1 VVVGALDQVVE
12 ELLKQHKQS
21 AAATRLAF
29 VTSAAQVSTRHAKA
43 SLQRYFWFWAACAGS
58 ATCNLRLEAQE
69 AETRL
74 AAASAREQASAVAKL
89 QKQHLKGLTAM
100 AGERDKYKA
109 RASGLADEVAE
120 LNAEL
125 EVLYEK
131 HGQVKRQ
138 LLVLRH
144 SSQHSNT

>member
-1 VVVGALDQVVE
+1 LG
-12 ELLKQHKQS
+12 
-21 AAATRLAF
+21 
-29 VTSAAQVSTRHAKA
+29 
-43 SLQRYFWFWAACAGS
+43 LQRYFWFWAACAGS

>member
-1 VVVGALDQVVE
+1 VDALDQVVE

-21 AAATRLAF
+21 AAITRLALA
-29 VTSAAQVSTRHAKA
+29 TSAARAATQSATVGV
-43 SLQRYFWFWAACAGS
+43 QRAFWFWAASAGGSTS
-58 ATCNLRLEAQE
+58 ALRLAAQE

-74 AAASAREQASAVAKL
+74 AAASAREQAAAVAKL
-89 QKQHLKGLTAM
+89 QRQHLKGLTAM

-109 RASGLADEVAE
+109 RASGLGDEVAE

-144 SSQHSNT
+144 SNHTQIHA

>member
-1 VVVGALDQVVE
+1 MALDQVVE

-21 AAATRLAF
+21 AAATRLAL
-29 VTSAAQVSTRHAKA
+29 AATTARAATNGAKA
-43 SLQRYFWFWAACAGS
+43 SVQRAFWVWAACAGG
-58 ATCNLRLEAQE
+58 ATATLRLAAQE
-69 AETRL
+69 VETSL
-74 AAASAREQASAVAKL
+74 AAASAREQAATVAKL
-89 QKQHLKGLTAM
+89 QKQHLKGLTTM
-100 AGERDKYKA
+100 AGERDKYKL
-109 RASGLADEVAE
+109 RASGLGDEVAE

-144 SSQHSNT
+144 SHHTQQSIHA